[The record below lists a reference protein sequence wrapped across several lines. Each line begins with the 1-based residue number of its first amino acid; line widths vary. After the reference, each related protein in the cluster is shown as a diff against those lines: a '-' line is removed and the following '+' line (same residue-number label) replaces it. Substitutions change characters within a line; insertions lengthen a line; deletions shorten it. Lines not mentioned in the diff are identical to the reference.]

1 MFFEYVGGKDFEFFF
16 VMIPV
21 KEDDRAVKKK
31 ISAFLIVRFWLMLL
45 NKILDLKGVKDSAL
59 YLSEKFPSL
68 QE

>member
-59 YLSEKFPSL
+59 YLSEQFPSL